1 MAKVK
6 NANLGRAYGVD
17 ANVTLAEFLAGEP
30 LSYSGFRRRCV
41 ATYRLG
47 VGVLIEDTKGKAL
60 GVSTVATTDAEAKR
74 AYWNMTRSG
83 AQK

>member
-1 MAKVK
+1 MARIKS
-6 NANLGRAYGVD
+6 ANLGRAYGVD

-30 LSYSGFRRRCV
+30 LTYSGFRRRCV

-47 VGVLIEDTKGKAL
+47 VGILIEDTRGKTL
-60 GVSTVATTDAEAKR
+60 GVSCAATTDAEARR